1 MMVRLAMKRRYR
13 MQMNDLP
20 TLAIVSIAALFQ
32 ALIIGSVYYQMPK
45 DTSGF
50 FSRGGVIFL

>member
-45 DTSGF
+45 VRAHS
-50 FSRGGVIFL
+50 SVANHPHR